1 MNKMLMKPI
10 ISFDDSG
17 KFVHYV
23 TDEDL
28 SLMNVSIYD
37 YPREI
42 WVTIPFWEILVKT
55 VTFLPLITFGIFGN
69 IALLCIIFTIR
80 ALRTPTNMLI
90 ANLAVADLATL
101 IICPVMFMLHDFYQN
116 YVMGCVGCKL
126 EGFLEGLLL
135 ITSVLCLCGISYDR
149 LTAIVF
155 PKKSRLTM
163 RGVNVIIASSWGIG
177 FCLALP
183 LTIFRNYKER
193 QWKNYLETFCAEN
206 TNFLP
211 QYWHVLIGALV
222 WFPLAVMICCYGLIF
237 LKLDR
242 YQRKVLNREHPISV
256 CYKRKVAKCLFVV
269 LIVFVLLRIPF
280 TTLVFIRYYRFVNAN
295 SDQIG
300 KDFLILWY
308 VSHYLMF
315 LNAAINPVIYGMTN
329 DNFRKAYNKT
339 KIWRCF
345 WKSGPVKKADPR
357 MKEPAIMIIGHL
369 QPRGPCGSEKCIDFS
384 EWIIQPKQGVQTGES
399 RETKS
404 SQWKATTE
412 EVQTKCEQKPSHS
425 CELIIAD
432 QFGEKQSK
440 RQSAGFI

>member
-1 MNKMLMKPI
+1 MPMNSSRCM
-10 ISFDDSG
+10 S
-17 KFVHYV
+17 KFVHYD

-28 SLMNVSIYD
+28 SLMNVSIYN

-42 WVTIPFWEILVKT
+42 WVTIPVWEIVIKT

-80 ALRTPTNMLI
+80 ALKTPTNMLI

-116 YVMGCVGCKL
+116 YVMGCIGCKL

-163 RGVNVIIASSWGIG
+163 RGVTIIIACAWIVGLV
-177 FCLALP
+177 LALP
-183 LTIFRNYKER
+183 LTIYRNYKER

-206 TNFLP
+206 TSFLP

-222 WFPLAVMICCYGLIF
+222 WFPLLVMICCYSLIF

-256 CYKRKVAKCLFVV
+256 SYKRKVAKCLFVV
-269 LIVFVLLRIPF
+269 LVVFILLRIPF
-280 TTLVFIRYYRFVNAN
+280 TTLVFIRYNRFVNAN

-300 KDFLILWY
+300 KDFQILWY

-315 LNAAINPVIYGMTN
+315 LNAAINPIIYGMTN

-345 WKSGPVKKADPR
+345 WKSGPVKKIDPR
-357 MKEPAIMIIGHL
+357 KKEPAVMIIGHL
-369 QPRGPCGSEKCIDFS
+369 QPRGPCGSDKFVNFS
-384 EWIIQPKQGVQTGES
+384 DWVIQPKQEVQTAES
-399 RETKS
+399 RETKT
-404 SQWKATTE
+404 SQLKATTE
-412 EVQTKCEQKPSHS
+412 EIQTKSERKSLYS
-425 CELIIAD
+425 CNLIIAD
-432 QFGEKQSK
+432 QFQDKQNK
-440 RQSAGFI
+440 LQSVGFI